1 MKNIQQQFIN
11 FFHNDNL
18 QNIFLTNLLLTILS
32 VPCLEFDPDLVSE
45 NSIILED
52 GIDTKYSFLTIIRY
66 LSKIKSKNIKQNPNF
81 QIFLKRRILEFK
93 EKEPIKILSK
103 KIEHF
108 DETLENKY
116 QNEKEK
122 YANFIIFFEF
132 LKEFIYSMS
141 HKHKFEGLV
150 ESIFNFYSDMLNDYI
165 YANEDD
171 SQEI

>member
-116 QNEKEK
+116 QNEK
-122 YANFIIFFEF
+122 
-132 LKEFIYSMS
+132 
-141 HKHKFEGLV
+141 
-150 ESIFNFYSDMLNDYI
+150 
-165 YANEDD
+165 
-171 SQEI
+171 